1 MSTLNIRIQ
10 GIGKPVVFLHGFL
23 ESSTMWKYLEFP
35 EHMIQCIYID
45 IPGHGTSS
53 TLIDDTPSIMSLART
68 IHDNLLSRGI
78 DRFDLVGH
86 SMGGYVALE
95 IARIVNFNPK
105 VLLLNSNFWED
116 SNEKKQNRD
125 RVISIIQKNKNL
137 FIQEAIP
144 GLFVRPNKH
153 KPEIESL
160 ISEAKNLSEAGI
172 TYASLAMRNRPDLTH
187 FAKSIAENLVC
198 IQGEKDGIV
207 SEQEMQNKTANQI
220 PFITIP
226 NAGHMSHI
234 EASRVVE
241 KTITDLLLDKL

>member
-53 TLIDDTPSIMSLART
+53 TLIDDTPSIMSLARA

-95 IARIVNFNPK
+95 IARIVNFSPK
-105 VLLLNSNFWED
+105 VLLLNSNFWAD
-116 SNEKKQNRD
+116 SSEKKQNRD
-125 RVISIIQKNKNL
+125 RVISIIKKNKNL

-144 GLFVRPNKH
+144 GLFIRPNKH
-153 KPEIESL
+153 KSEIEVL
-160 ISEAKNLSEAGI
+160 ISEAKTMAEDGI
-172 TYASLAMRNRPDLTH
+172 TYASLAMRNRPDLTY
-187 FAKSIAENLVC
+187 FAKSIASNLVC

-207 SEQEMQNKTANQI
+207 SEQEMKDKSINQI

-234 EASRVVE
+234 EASRVVK
-241 KTITDLLLDKL
+241 KTIIDLLLDKL